1 MVKRVSACLTL
12 AIIMLWAQT
21 GFSQR
26 IQAGDIE
33 IAGTF
38 GYTGGFP
45 DIGQIILAGALSVDP
60 TATLSESSNPNWNL
74 GVMGGAGIA
83 DNLLVIGNV
92 TYSKIFSGTL
102 VTSGVPV
109 DLGASLTEI
118 TGGVEYLV
126 PTGDSA
132 VVPFVGAG
140 AGIARLSAG
149 ASVLGASFSES
160 ESDATFNVGGGVRVY
175 LNDRFGLRPAVSL
188 VHVPDETF
196 WRAGVGVF
204 TTF

>member
-1 MVKRVSACLTL
+1 MVQRISTCLALT
-12 AIIMLWAQT
+12 IILLWAQT

-26 IQAGDIE
+26 IHSGDIE
-33 IAGTF
+33 VAGTV
-38 GYTGGFP
+38 GYTGSFP
-45 DIGQIILAGALSVDP
+45 DVGLVILAGALSVDP
-60 TATLSESSNPNWNL
+60 TAALVESATPNWNL
-74 GVMGGAGIA
+74 GVTGGAGIA

-92 TYSKIFSGTL
+92 THSKVFSGTL

-126 PTGDSA
+126 QTGDSA

-140 AGIARLSAG
+140 AGVARFSAG
-149 ASVLGASFSES
+149 GSVLGTSFSDS
-160 ESDATFNVGGGVRVY
+160 QSDATFNVGGGVRVY
-175 LNDRFGLRPAVSL
+175 LNDRFGLRPAVYL